1 MRFDA
6 PTSVERS
13 KYANHGKDSLMTEE
27 IAEVLISEITGFEYG
42 YAKLSDFDP
51 ILVHSIEENGVQKPI
66 GLKKKDK
73 GFVSGRKRLTICKLL
88 GRETIPARLLDSANP
103 LRLELYAIDDNL
115 VEPKLT
121 VWQEAKLL
129 ARRKAVFEQ
138 LYPNTRKGKAGGLA
152 SAKAKMGEA
161 SASEQ
166 LSFAK
171 TVAKMKGQNKRTV
184 ETLVQIANKIGPE
197 PEALFLS
204 TKFED
209 SKKDLLELS
218 KLKPEIQ
225 VKVMQRLMG
234 CDDKDENLIKHFMKP
249 KNVTKAYL
257 QVKREE
263 YIKKSGAIPLE
274 GKHYLLMEGDFI
286 EKAQSIAPNSIDAII
301 VDPPYDKDSLKIV
314 HAICELALVVLKP
327 SGNLLMMVGQA
338 HLQEFYVMMSQ
349 YEEAG
354 LKYRWHCT
362 LAWPRGKAATVRERK
377 IIAKTK
383 PVIWYVKGKIEGPNV
398 TDLVIGNGS
407 DKRFH
412 DWGQAAEDFE
422 TFIERATN
430 VGDVILDPCMGG
442 CATGVAALR
451 KNRKFIGIDKEPS
464 CVKLARAHIY
474 EALQREPEFF
484 RPPEAVPEGQNPL
497 SPLPL
502 IHPPLP
508 PNTLDSVPEGA

>member
-1 MRFDA
+1 
-6 PTSVERS
+6 
-13 KYANHGKDSLMTEE
+13 MTEE
-27 IAEVLISEITGFEYG
+27 IAEVLISGITGFEYG
-42 YAKLSDFDP
+42 DAKLSDFDP
-51 ILVHSIEENGVQKPI
+51 ILVHSIGDNGVQKPI

-88 GRETIPARLLDSANP
+88 GRETIPARLLDSEDP
-103 LRLELYAIDDNL
+103 LKLELYAIDDNL

-121 VWQEAKLL
+121 VWHEAKLL

-161 SASEQ
+161 SEASEQ

-171 TVAKMKGQNKRTV
+171 TVAQMKGQNKRSI

-197 PEALFLS
+197 PEALFIG
-204 TKFED
+204 TKFEN

-218 KLKPEIQ
+218 KLKPETQ
-225 VKVMQRLMG
+225 LKVMQRLMG
-234 CDDKDENLIKHFMKP
+234 CDDKDENAIKHFMKP
-249 KNVTKAYL
+249 ANVTKAYL

-286 EKAQSIAPNSIDAII
+286 EKAKSIAPNSIDAII

-314 HAICELALVVLKP
+314 TAICELALIVLKQN
-327 SGNLLMMVGQA
+327 GNLLMMVGQA
-338 HLQEFYVMMSQ
+338 HLQQFYVMMSQ

-377 IIAKTK
+377 MIPKTK
-383 PVIWYVKGKIEGPNV
+383 PVVWYVKGEIEGPNV
-398 TDLVIGNGS
+398 ADLVIGNGS

-442 CATGVAALR
+442 CATGIAALR

-474 EALQREPEFF
+474 ESLQRGEFELPI
-484 RPPEAVPEGQNPL
+484 PPEAVPETQNPPF
-497 SPLPL
+497 PLPL
-502 IHPPLP
+502 VHPPLP